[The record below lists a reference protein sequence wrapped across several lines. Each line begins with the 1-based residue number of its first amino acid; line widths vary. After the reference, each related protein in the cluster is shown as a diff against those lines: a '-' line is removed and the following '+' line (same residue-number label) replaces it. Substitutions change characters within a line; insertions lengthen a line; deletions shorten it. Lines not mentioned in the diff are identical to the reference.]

1 MIDFLIIYELRQR
14 ELENIVLVGTELKKR
29 GYTVEYCNFPFPV
42 HKIQEIRNKYYGNVR
57 TILTQSMYD
66 SKVLYNLVYR
76 IAGPVSKIVNLQW
89 EQVGTVRT
97 EADINSYRYPRGI
110 AKEILHICWG
120 DTPRHNLI
128 RVGVNPEKAVIT
140 GPLHMDFLRLLFN
153 KFYRSK
159 NEVFLTYGLNPSLK
173 TIFFISSFSY
183 ASLSKKDIN
192 NLKRKAGDTI
202 VEEHYRLSVN
212 SQKLFFGW
220 VEKLL
225 NEEPLINFI
234 YRPHPA
240 EKNIEKLITLERTY
254 SNFKV
259 IRDYSVKQWIII
271 CDKLYTWYSTSIVE
285 AYFAHV
291 PCAIIRPIPIAKD
304 EDVSIMI
311 EADVID
317 NYEAF
322 RESVSKNYEFPIKPE
337 VIEKYYHVDKNIPS
351 YIRLANLLE
360 TVINSNQYDIFWE
373 TEIIREMEDKAKSQ
387 KWANRLYRIYSA
399 VISFCSIINDKL
411 DIRFSHSISKRI
423 EKQRFA
429 KEKRPLNDASGAE
442 IQELELKIQNYIT
455 CI

>member
-1 MIDFLIIYELRQR
+1 
-14 ELENIVLVGTELKKR
+14 
-29 GYTVEYCNFPFPV
+29 
-42 HKIQEIRNKYYGNVR
+42 
-57 TILTQSMYD
+57 
-66 SKVLYNLVYR
+66 
-76 IAGPVSKIVNLQW
+76 
-89 EQVGTVRT
+89 
-97 EADINSYRYPRGI
+97 
-110 AKEILHICWG
+110 
-120 DTPRHNLI
+120 
-128 RVGVNPEKAVIT
+128 
-140 GPLHMDFLRLLFN
+140 
-153 KFYRSK
+153 
-159 NEVFLTYGLNPSLK
+159 
-173 TIFFISSFSY
+173 
-183 ASLSKKDIN
+183 
-192 NLKRKAGDTI
+192 
-202 VEEHYRLSVN
+202 
-212 SQKLFFGW
+212 
-220 VEKLL
+220 
-225 NEEPLINFI
+225 
-234 YRPHPA
+234 
-240 EKNIEKLITLERTY
+240 
-254 SNFKV
+254 V